1 MTKTKKVKSD
11 EEDKGFAEEKERK
24 MWQDAAGAD
33 IIKHLG
39 PISKEEYDY
48 YNNLCLSTLRVGN
61 GVV

>member
-1 MTKTKKVKSD
+1 MRKINKQKSREKD
-11 EEDKGFAEEKERK
+11 SELTEEQERK

-48 YNNLCLSTLRVGN
+48 YNNLVAFR
-61 GVV
+61 

>member
-1 MTKTKKVKSD
+1 MTKIKKRKSD
-11 EEDKGFAEEKERK
+11 EVAKELVEENERK

-48 YNNLCLSTLRVGN
+48 YNNLAIFRQSA
-61 GVV
+61 